1 LLIRARLALS
11 LQLLLGATV
20 PAIHARCSP
29 LLLERFLFSLRRF
42 QMASGGELGRSTGTA
57 VVDTWSQARLQ
68 EFADKAAQEK
78 AYLIRK
84 RLGDQH
90 IQVSCK
96 YHALV

>member
-1 LLIRARLALS
+1 MLALHYRFNCCLVPLS
-11 LQLLLGATV
+11 LQSMLV
-20 PAIHARCSP
+20 VARFCSNA
-29 LLLERFLFSLRRF
+29 FCFSLRRV